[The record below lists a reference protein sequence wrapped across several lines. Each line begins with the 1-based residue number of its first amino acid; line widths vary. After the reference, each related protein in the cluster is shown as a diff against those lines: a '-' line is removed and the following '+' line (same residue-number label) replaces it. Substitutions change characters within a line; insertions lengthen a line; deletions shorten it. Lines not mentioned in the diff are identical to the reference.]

1 MFFYYPSLIC
11 SSLKKDL
18 GRKLAV
24 RHIRHLCARRVNMD
38 FSSLLQTLSTAT
50 IHSVHLVLHLSKS
63 VPDPKQGLSVP
74 ILWLLP
80 DHGTGTQWNQSSI
93 FYSQL
98 GYKKNSQEE
107 QGKTEWDHL
116 VPVAREDF
124 KGEGRPRPGG

>member
-1 MFFYYPSLIC
+1 MHGVLTWISLPSSRLYPLPP
-11 SSLKKDL
+11 
-18 GRKLAV
+18 
-24 RHIRHLCARRVNMD
+24 
-38 FSSLLQTLSTAT
+38 FTLF
-50 IHSVHLVLHLSKS
+50 IYLVLHLSKS
-63 VPDPKQGLSVP
+63 VSDPKQGLGVP

-80 DHGTGTQWNQSSI
+80 DHDTGTQWNQSSI

-107 QGKTEWDHL
+107 RGKTEWDHL